1 MCAMPTRRATR
12 LYQTMANNPPRCT
25 CNKSRACHAWCVY
38 SPRNT
43 LFPVIV
49 MATSSMSAPATTATS
64 RAVPARWTD
73 LALLALRL
81 VVGLMYACHG
91 GQKLFGWFGG
101 PGGNGG
107 SVPLFSLF
115 GFASVLELVGGLL
128 IAVGLSTRA
137 VAFVLA
143 GQMAVAYFMVHAP
156 AVAHDSAAIFPIVNR
171 GEPAVLYC
179 FIFLTLW
186 AIGPGA
192 YSLDGRRGLVRSV

>member
-1 MCAMPTRRATR
+1 
-12 LYQTMANNPPRCT
+12 
-25 CNKSRACHAWCVY
+25 
-38 SPRNT
+38 
-43 LFPVIV
+43 
-49 MATSSMSAPATTATS
+49 MATSSIATPATTATS

-73 LALLALRL
+73 VTLLALRV

-101 PGGNGG
+101 PGGHGG
-107 SVPLFSLF
+107 SVPPFSLL
-115 GFASVLELVGGLL
+115 GFASVLELVGGVL

-143 GQMAVAYFMVHAP
+143 GEMAVAYLMVHAP
-156 AVAHDSAAIFPIVNR
+156 AMAHDPNAIFPIVNR

-192 YSLDGRRGLVRSV
+192 YSLDGRRGLVRTI